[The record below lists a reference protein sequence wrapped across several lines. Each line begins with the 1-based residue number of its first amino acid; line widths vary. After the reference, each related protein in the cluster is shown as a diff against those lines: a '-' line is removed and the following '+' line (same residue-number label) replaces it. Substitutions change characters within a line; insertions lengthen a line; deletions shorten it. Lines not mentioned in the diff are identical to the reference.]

1 MIKTD
6 EIGISVCSLA
16 FPSLPCAKTS
26 QAAVFS
32 SLGATGCLKT
42 MPVPGLLCS
51 LKDCGAGGAA
61 AVGGGAGKDR
71 PLFALSAPPT
81 CSGPPRGLSGLLA
94 PGFQLVWPVGGRHQQ
109 KMQEEGQKVSGYS
122 QDFSLWGLGGS

>member
-1 MIKTD
+1 MGVQNKADVIKTD

-32 SLGATGCLKT
+32 GLGATGCLKT

-51 LKDCGAGGAA
+51 LKDCGAGGAV
-61 AVGGGAGKDR
+61 AVGGGAGKDL
-71 PLFALSAPPT
+71 PLSSLHLSPAL
-81 CSGPPRGLSGLLA
+81 GP
-94 PGFQLVWPVGGRHQQ
+94 QN
-109 KMQEEGQKVSGYS
+109 
-122 QDFSLWGLGGS
+122 GSP